1 MNSIWQQI
9 FQTSG
14 ARALALIISLASLSV
29 TARVLGPEG
38 RGIIAGATTWINL
51 LAIMGSLS
59 VGQVMIH
66 RAASSRDLSWV
77 GSAFGAGLVLAC
89 GLSGIIW
96 VSALVVG
103 YFAGGT
109 YGQLPRWA
117 LVVVFASLP
126 FAMWERFGSQLLI
139 CTGHLRFFNQRLILA
154 SLVGFLGLMIA
165 LLLFDWGVIGGL
177 AMIVFSNVLVSTTGI
192 KRLWGISGKCFIV
205 RSSELFAL
213 VKDGLKLHLHSVG
226 GAFLTL
232 SGILLVNYYGSPSEV
247 GWYQLAVQMVT
258 ALMIV
263 PQAVWVVLNEK
274 IAGKGPDKVWPLQ
287 RTLLVQNVG
296 LMLLIIAISY
306 VAAPYAVMFVAGE
319 NFSPSVEL
327 FRIMLPSVFGMSLS
341 YFMGSQWLGRGL
353 FWQTAFLTSLFGA
366 INLIL
371 NLIYLPKFGVSAAA
385 WSMTIVYTLMV
396 FTNLGMAAYVEVQWR
411 KRRSLLEVAV

>member
-1 MNSIWQQI
+1 
-9 FQTSG
+9 
-14 ARALALIISLASLSV
+14 
-29 TARVLGPEG
+29 
-38 RGIIAGATTWINL
+38 
-51 LAIMGSLS
+51 
-59 VGQVMIH
+59 MIH

-77 GSAFGAGLVLAC
+77 GSAFGAGLVLVC

-96 VSALVVG
+96 VCALAVG
-103 YFAGGT
+103 YFAGEM
-109 YGQLPRWA
+109 YGQLPGWA
-117 LVVVFASLP
+117 LVIVFVSLP

-139 CTGHLRFFNQRLILA
+139 CTGHLQFFNQRLVLV
-154 SLVGFLGLMIA
+154 SLVGFLALMIA
-165 LLLFDWGVIGGL
+165 LLVFDWGVIGGL
-177 AMIVFSNVLVSTTGI
+177 AVMVLSNVLVSTTGI
-192 KRLWGISGKCFIV
+192 KKLWGISGKCFIV
-205 RSSELFAL
+205 RSSELLAL

-232 SGILLVNYYGSPSEV
+232 SGILLVNYYGSPREV

-287 RTLLVQNVG
+287 RMLLLQNVG

-306 VAAPYAVMFVAGE
+306 VAAPYAVMLIAGE
-319 NFSPSVEL
+319 NFSPSVEH
-327 FRIMLPSVFGMSLS
+327 FRIMLPGVFGMSLN

-353 FWQTAFLTSLFGA
+353 FWQTALMTVLFGA

-371 NLIYLPKFGVSAAA
+371 NLVYVPKFGVSAAA
-385 WSMTIVYTLMV
+385 WSMTIAYTVMA
-396 FTNLGMAAYVEVQWR
+396 FTNIGMAVYVEMQWR
-411 KRRSLLEVAV
+411 KRRSLLEVAI

>member
-1 MNSIWQQI
+1 
-9 FQTSG
+9 
-14 ARALALIISLASLSV
+14 LV
-29 TARVLGPEG
+29 
-38 RGIIAGATTWINL
+38 
-51 LAIMGSLS
+51 
-59 VGQVMIH
+59 
-66 RAASSRDLSWV
+66 AA
-77 GSAFGAGLVLAC
+77 
-89 GLSGIIW
+89 
-96 VSALVVG
+96 
-103 YFAGGT
+103 
-109 YGQLPRWA
+109 
-117 LVVVFASLP
+117 FASLP

-139 CTGHLRFFNQRLILA
+139 CTGHLRFFNQRLVLA

-177 AMIVFSNVLVSTTGI
+177 AIMVLSNVLVSTTGI

-213 VKDGLKLHLHSVG
+213 IKDGLKLHLHSVG

-274 IAGKGPDKVWPLQ
+274 IAGKGPDEVWPLQ
-287 RTLLVQNVG
+287 RALLVQNIG
-296 LMLLIIAISY
+296 LMLLFITISY
-306 VAAPYAVMFVAGE
+306 VAAPYAVMFIAGE

-327 FRIMLPSVFGMSLS
+327 FRIMLPSVFGMSMS

-371 NLIYLPKFGVSAAA
+371 NLVYVPKYGVSAAA
-385 WSMTIVYTLMV
+385 WSLTIVYTVMV

-411 KRRSLLEVAV
+411 KRRSLLEVVV